1 MKRYL
6 CETCW
11 HNLAD
16 RKMRAGDRLFVFE
29 NTFYQNLI
37 KTVQG
42 HGELSMPYTES
53 ERPAG
58 GLQSV
63 GSVSS
68 AAVSQNAATSEQSM
82 ASLEQSYRVAREKER
97 LALVAEVLNFADVI
111 RIELDGEIVAFLPF
125 FDVMTLGDVVDI
137 LGGLPTDLSTELAF
151 LTEHRSTE
159 QPMAVNL
166 GAADYIR
173 LKP

>member
-1 MKRYL
+1 MSKIL
-6 CETCW
+6 TT
-11 HNLAD
+11 H
-16 RKMRAGDRLFVFE
+16 
-29 NTFYQNLI
+29 
-37 KTVQG
+37 
-42 HGELSMPYTES
+42 
-53 ERPAG
+53 
-58 GLQSV
+58 V
-63 GSVSS
+63 GSLPRTQEV
-68 AAVSQNAATSEQSM
+68 VDFIF
-82 ASLEQSYRVAREKER
+82 AREKER
-97 LALVAEVLNFADVI
+97 LALIAEVLNFADVI

>member
-68 AAVSQNAATSEQSM
+68 AAVSQNAAASEQSM
-82 ASLEQSYRVAREKER
+82 ASLEQSYRVAR
-97 LALVAEVLNFADVI
+97 D
-111 RIELDGEIVAFLPF
+111 
-125 FDVMTLGDVVDI
+125 
-137 LGGLPTDLSTELAF
+137 
-151 LTEHRSTE
+151 
-159 QPMAVNL
+159 
-166 GAADYIR
+166 
-173 LKP
+173 

>member
-1 MKRYL
+1 M
-6 CETCW
+6 
-11 HNLAD
+11 
-16 RKMRAGDRLFVFE
+16 
-29 NTFYQNLI
+29 
-37 KTVQG
+37 
-42 HGELSMPYTES
+42 
-53 ERPAG
+53 
-58 GLQSV
+58 
-63 GSVSS
+63 
-68 AAVSQNAATSEQSM
+68 
-82 ASLEQSYRVAREKER
+82 
-97 LALVAEVLNFADVI
+97 LNFADVI